1 MHAAGQVA
9 ADRSSMRIYIYARD
23 GTTGIRPTICRPAR
37 AQQHAARTLR
47 TTAFGGRR
55 RRRAPMPER
64 LASSG
69 HRRRR
74 RARVLPAGSGGV
86 PLLEQKHVRHQQ
98 LSPSPPTLRCAGRA
112 PVQEPGPSRRQALRM
127 ISLCCLLCFPPSH
140 SLSLSRSLNIV
151 RSIFFLRKEP
161 FQKEDERDRAPC
173 PFRQGLPVFQ
183 AARDR
188 CGLVP
193 LFLCSLN
200 EKNDVSS
207 NSMEFATRS
216 TQLVGHKATTFFL

>member
-1 MHAAGQVA
+1 MQQV
-9 ADRSSMRIYIYARD
+9 RSQLTGVVCAYIYARD

-98 LSPSPPTLRCAGRA
+98 LSPSPPPRCAA
-112 PVQEPGPSRRQALRM
+112 PAGLQSRNQDPAAVR
-127 ISLCCLLCFPPSH
+127 LC
-140 SLSLSRSLNIV
+140 
-151 RSIFFLRKEP
+151 
-161 FQKEDERDRAPC
+161 A
-173 PFRQGLPVFQ
+173 
-183 AARDR
+183 
-188 CGLVP
+188 
-193 LFLCSLN
+193 
-200 EKNDVSS
+200 
-207 NSMEFATRS
+207 
-216 TQLVGHKATTFFL
+216 

>member
-1 MHAAGQVA
+1 MQTGVVCA
-9 ADRSSMRIYIYARD
+9 YIYARD

-98 LSPSPPTLRCAGRA
+98 LSPSPHAA
-112 PVQEPGPSRRQALRM
+112 PRRPGSSPGPSRRQALRM

-161 FQKEDERDRAPC
+161 FQKEDERDMMCRNQSLAHGTNFLRNRTRSSSLQC
-173 PFRQGLPVFQ
+173 TRC
-183 AARDR
+183 AART
-188 CGLVP
+188 LVRQTY
-193 LFLCSLN
+193 S
-200 EKNDVSS
+200 
-207 NSMEFATRS
+207 
-216 TQLVGHKATTFFL
+216 